1 MTTLLARTD
10 VPSQGKTP
18 LNSNL
23 PKENNEMK
31 AMQIESTLQKD
42 LYNQVIQ
49 EGLTLAEDPGNL
61 GPNVGEIIEVE
72 VYCEEFTD
80 KLLAKLYIKGTEDL
94 EHSFML
100 VPVWQIVKYS
110 QVVPEPGKYFL
121 GKFVVGVRRI
131 LNSRQYL
138 YTLRLPR
145 R

>member
-1 MTTLLARTD
+1 MTTLFTRIG
-10 VPSQGKTP
+10 VPAQGKTT
-18 LNSNL
+18 LNLNL

-31 AMQIESTLQKD
+31 AMQIESTLQRD

-94 EHSFML
+94 EHSFKL
-100 VPVWQIVKYS
+100 VPVWQIV
-110 QVVPEPGKYFL
+110 
-121 GKFVVGVRRI
+121 
-131 LNSRQYL
+131 
-138 YTLRLPR
+138 
-145 R
+145 

>member
-1 MTTLLARTD
+1 MGNL
-10 VPSQGKTP
+10 
-18 LNSNL
+18 NL

-31 AMQIESTLQKD
+31 AMQIESTLQRD

-72 VYCEEFTD
+72 VY
-80 KLLAKLYIKGTEDL
+80 IKGTEDL

-100 VPVWQIVKYS
+100 VPVWQIVKYG

-145 R
+145 H

>member
-1 MTTLLARTD
+1 
-10 VPSQGKTP
+10 
-18 LNSNL
+18 
-23 PKENNEMK
+23 MK

>member
-1 MTTLLARTD
+1 MTTLFTRIG
-10 VPSQGKTP
+10 VPAQGKTT
-18 LNSNL
+18 LNLNL

-31 AMQIESTLQKD
+31 AMQIESTLQRD

-80 KLLAKLYIKGTEDL
+80 KLLAKLYIMVTVDL

-100 VPVWQIVKYS
+100 VPVWQIVKYG

-145 R
+145 H